1 MQSTICLACHKIYTD
16 LIQKRRRNKFFF
28 FAFEKSLFC
37 SLIILFKCKF
47 SFGNGAQSIF
57 FQGFHYQS
65 LGKCYWF
72 ANVLT
77 NYTLLVVERFQLP
90 SYIINI
96 TKGSVAFHIYCFAM
110 RKVVVTYSHV
120 LYLGHFIW
128 FMNKCF
134 AWLAGLEIKLRT
146 CLIYQALWSRKCT
159 WNMMA
164 LTLLL

>member
-16 LIQKRRRNKFFF
+16 LIQKRRRNKIFF

-57 FQGFHYQS
+57 FKDFTIKV
-65 LGKCYWF
+65 LKKCYWF

-77 NYTLLVVERFQLP
+77 NYTSLVVERFQLP

-96 TKGSVAFHIYCFAM
+96 TKDSVAFLIYYFAM
-110 RKVVVTYSHV
+110 RKVVATYSHV
-120 LYLGHFIW
+120 TYLGQFIW
-128 FMNKCF
+128 YMNTDEYIDRSN
-134 AWLAGLEIKLRT
+134 EI
-146 CLIYQALWSRKCT
+146 C
-159 WNMMA
+159 
-164 LTLLL
+164 

>member
-16 LIQKRRRNKFFF
+16 LIQKRRRNRIFFT
-28 FAFEKSLFC
+28 FEKSLFC

-47 SFGNGAQSIF
+47 SFGKGAQSIF

-96 TKGSVAFHIYCFAM
+96 TKDSVAFHIYCFAM

-128 FMNKCF
+128 FMKFICLTGSTWYQTQTQNLSK
-134 AWLAGLEIKLRT
+134 LQPSPGQKEIRF
-146 CLIYQALWSRKCT
+146 YVVV
-159 WNMMA
+159 
-164 LTLLL
+164 